1 MYTLILNKVFKYQ
14 LILSGFTKTDS
25 LSFRTNDFF
34 TIIAQWQSLL
44 YASAI
49 IKINT
54 TMEVLSV
61 KNIEK
66 PTPIINIY
74 QVSIVTLGK
83 IRQKLESI
91 IFIPIIIEA
100 FAVVRAKLASIII
113 MPLVIIATPIVGRF
127 YKLVEHD
134 LKTLGEM
141 DVQTLGDL
149 DYIET

>member
-1 MYTLILNKVFKYQ
+1 MYTLILNKIFKYQ
-14 LILSGFTKTDS
+14 LMVGGFTKTDS

-34 TIIAQWQSLL
+34 TIIAQWQVRLFTS
-44 YASAI
+44 SI

-54 TMEVLSV
+54 TMDVLSI
-61 KNIEK
+61 KSIEK

-74 QVSIVTLGK
+74 QVSISTLGR
-83 IRQKLESI
+83 IRQKLQSTITLPLVLEPLATLKAKLFSI
-91 IFIPIIIEA
+91 ISFPLNI
-100 FAVVRAKLASIII
+100 LAT
-113 MPLVIIATPIVGRF
+113 AIVGRF

-134 LKTLGEM
+134 PKTLGEM